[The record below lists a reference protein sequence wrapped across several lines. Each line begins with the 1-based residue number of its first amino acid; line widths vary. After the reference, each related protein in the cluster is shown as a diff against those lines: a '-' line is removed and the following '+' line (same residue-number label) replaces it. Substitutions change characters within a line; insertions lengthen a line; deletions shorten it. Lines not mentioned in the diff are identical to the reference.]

1 MVRYGRESVPAG
13 HAPPLFLPPHCRA
26 PQALRP
32 DVIIFSGERTHLFSD
47 QMHQTLPDATPV
59 MTLHYAH
66 RLGADREALALEE
79 VRHVLDTWR
88 PKSR

>member
-1 MVRYGRESVPAG
+1 MK
-13 HAPPLFLPPHCRA
+13 HI
-26 PQALRP
+26 ALRRCFSRHTAELLRPCDP

-47 QMHQTLPDATPV
+47 QVHQTLPDATPV